1 MPPHRPQAAHAR
13 RNSFAAPLGDGSP
26 DLGGSIMS
34 PVNTRRM
41 YGAHSATSRGV
52 FGVATIDAKA
62 RRASEASDLCVGNGT
77 ISAACGMARKFGQS
91 PVKNGR
97 DSWTLDAVNTSR
109 TPAALSP
116 TIERLPSYL
125 VDGNAKV
132 TLGGLNMRRYV
143 AMVELEPHYGAKTPV
158 WRE

>member
-1 MPPHRPQAAHAR
+1 M
-13 RNSFAAPLGDGSP
+13 
-26 DLGGSIMS
+26 
-34 PVNTRRM
+34 V
-41 YGAHSATSRGV
+41 
-52 FGVATIDAKA
+52 
-62 RRASEASDLCVGNGT
+62 
-77 ISAACGMARKFGQS
+77 AACGMARKFGQS

-97 DSWTLDAVNTSR
+97 DSWTL

>member
-1 MPPHRPQAAHAR
+1 
-13 RNSFAAPLGDGSP
+13 
-26 DLGGSIMS
+26 MS

-77 ISAACGMARKFGQS
+77 ISAACGMTDKFGQS

-97 DSWTLDAVNTSR
+97 DSWTLTLDAVNTRR
-109 TPAALSP
+109 TSAALSP

-132 TLGGLNMRRYV
+132 TLGVLNMRRCV
-143 AMVELEPHYGAKTPV
+143 AMVELPPYFGVQTPV